1 MTGQGV
7 SPRPTALETIL
18 LNALTRLATLEG
30 LNVKEIAARCILA
43 GQTPTV
49 PAFSREVVE
58 TYQTLEQDMTRGPV
72 SA

>member
-1 MTGQGV
+1 MIGQGV
-7 SPRPTALETIL
+7 TPRSTALETIL

-30 LNVKEIAARCILA
+30 LTVKEIAARCILA

-58 TYQTLEQDMTRGPV
+58 AYQMLEQDMTRGPV